1 MDKARNKYE
10 FPSSLLI
17 RGKEEVR
24 VLLGIEEEDEEG
36 GEGEGREG
44 GDGEG
49 ERRPEGSRRGS
60 AMSLVKGEPGG
71 DEKVVVVKELVEEQ
85 KGEGVGEK
93 VEETEK
99 KEKVEE

>member
-24 VLLGIEEEDEEG
+24 VLLGIEEDEEG
-36 GEGEGREG
+36 EG
-44 GDGEG
+44 GDVGGEG
-49 ERRPEGSRRGS
+49 GERKVGGSRRGS

-71 DEKVVVVKELVEEQ
+71 AEREKVVIVKELAVEQ
-85 KGEGVGEK
+85 KGEGEK
-93 VEETEK
+93 EKEK
-99 KEKVEE
+99 KEKGEE